1 MGCTHVSKKDGLR
14 HLFGKLATGPEFVA
28 SIVTDFSV

>member
-1 MGCTHVSKKDGLR
+1 MGRTERSEDGLR